1 MNLKRSRFRQVGHT
15 RELSG
20 PACALKDP
28 AAIEVLR
35 LWILDETPVC
45 VFRLGQDPG
54 RSWGFLLADVARTIG
69 KAALDTKGTDS
80 RDTVALLRVVFNS
93 VLEEPAAVPAGT
105 FAVLPLQDGENV
117 ETINEDVDPARNH
130 ERASSAGQTL
140 EFYSRLVNEDMSAGF
155 WPAIVDLMADIG
167 HFCDEHDLDFHDL
180 KAMASEHHQIESG
193 RIYDGPTDSSTL
205 EDSARTNCVLCNQ
218 SLVEDGD
225 NWCDLCPGCADH
237 VSEYMDE
244 QDLHGRIG
252 RAKAISHMSRQ

>member
-80 RDTVALLRVVFNS
+80 RDTVALLRIVFNS

-193 RIYDGPTDSSTL
+193 RIYDGPTDSSAL
-205 EDSARTNCVLCNQ
+205 EDGASNVASDAV
-218 SLVEDGD
+218 
-225 NWCDLCPGCADH
+225 PGEACRAD
-237 VSEYMDE
+237 
-244 QDLHGRIG
+244 G
-252 RAKAISHMSRQ
+252 RAETRPEGE

>member
-1 MNLKRSRFRQVGHT
+1 MNKKRSRFRQVGHT

-117 ETINEDVDPARNH
+117 ETINEDVDPARNL
-130 ERASSAGQTL
+130 ERASSAGQTI
-140 EFYSRLVNEDMSAGF
+140 EFYSRLVNEDISAGF

-167 HFCDEHDLDFHDL
+167 HFCDEHDLDFRDL

-225 NWCDLCPGCADH
+225 NWCDLCPSCADH

>member
-1 MNLKRSRFRQVGHT
+1 
-15 RELSG
+15 
-20 PACALKDP
+20 
-28 AAIEVLR
+28 
-35 LWILDETPVC
+35 
-45 VFRLGQDPG
+45 
-54 RSWGFLLADVARTIG
+54 
-69 KAALDTKGTDS
+69 
-80 RDTVALLRVVFNS
+80 
-93 VLEEPAAVPAGT
+93 
-105 FAVLPLQDGENV
+105 
-117 ETINEDVDPARNH
+117 
-130 ERASSAGQTL
+130 
-140 EFYSRLVNEDMSAGF
+140 LVNEDMSAGF